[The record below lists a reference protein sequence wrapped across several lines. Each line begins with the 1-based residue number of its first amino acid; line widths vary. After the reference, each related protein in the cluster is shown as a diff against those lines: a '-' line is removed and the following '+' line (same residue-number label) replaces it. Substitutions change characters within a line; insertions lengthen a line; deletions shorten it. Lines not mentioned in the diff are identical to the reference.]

1 MCELCQR
8 TYCWFKEQEK
18 PMSKKQGKAPY
29 LNKKTKKAG
38 MKEQLLFGNGKT
50 IAETEKI
57 NKKYKKN
64 KLNE

>member
-1 MCELCQR
+1 
-8 TYCWFKEQEK
+8 
-18 PMSKKQGKAPY
+18 MSKEHKTPY
-29 LNKKTKKAG
+29 LNKKIKKAG

-50 IAETEKI
+50 LAETEKA